1 MTYCLEKDK
10 KRQYIS
16 QTNKFPIKIILLT
29 PKASVKCSHSYD
41 YQRMRDNY
49 SCGDWILLSERSE
62 IKGNINDPVS
72 GMVAD
77 K

>member
-1 MTYCLEKDK
+1 
-10 KRQYIS
+10 
-16 QTNKFPIKIILLT
+16 
-29 PKASVKCSHSYD
+29 
-41 YQRMRDNY
+41 MRDNY
-49 SCGDWILLSERSE
+49 ICGDWILLNERSE